1 MSKEERN
8 EYMRVYREANR
19 EKQREYMKAYNQAN
33 REKIRAN
40 RKEWCQANREKIRA
54 RQTEYRQAHL
64 KEQHNYELK
73 SKYGITF
80 EQKQQ
85 MYVVQGGVCAICR
98 NKFTHKKYI
107 HVDHNHVTG
116 QIRELLCRRCNGII
130 GFSREDITILSN
142 AIAYLTKWNNIKD
155 NTIDS
160 LSATK

>member
-85 MYVVQGGVCAICR
+85 MYVVQGVLHC
-98 NKFTHKKYI
+98 
-107 HVDHNHVTG
+107 
-116 QIRELLCRRCNGII
+116 
-130 GFSREDITILSN
+130 SS
-142 AIAYLTKWNNIKD
+142 
-155 NTIDS
+155 
-160 LSATK
+160 